1 MKAQRRLLPTALI
14 ALTLVTGCA
23 LVTEVKGPS
32 GRTNYSI
39 KCGSDM
45 IEKCYQ
51 KAAELCPRGYD
62 MVDRMG
68 GGGPGVVTRVG
79 TTYFAAQGPNNMLI
93 ECKS

>member
-1 MKAQRRLLPTALI
+1 MNPRTILLAAVFAASPLLA
-14 ALTLVTGCA
+14 GCA

-39 KCGSDM
+39 KCGSDL

-51 KAAELCPRGYD
+51 KAAELCPSGYE

-68 GGGPGVVTRVG
+68 SGGPGMVTRVG